1 MEGLVKIFEYIYYFY
16 VVFFWVVAI
25 VVGVSIVIA
34 NVVATWVVIENKSSI
49 GWWIVAIII
58 YLGSFIVLQK
68 MYDEYQLNKMCASD
82 SETRYFR
89 DKQGN
94 LKVKEECISKRQKQ
108 QMQEYQKKHAAEY
121 ARNREI
127 MEKRAEQ
134 ARRRKAEE
142 NAKLNLYFDEYQHDE
157 NFDFFYDDN
166 FRDNEILYEPRY
178 D

>member
-1 MEGLVKIFEYIYYFY
+1 
-16 VVFFWVVAI
+16 
-25 VVGVSIVIA
+25 
-34 NVVATWVVIENKSSI
+34 
-49 GWWIVAIII
+49 
-58 YLGSFIVLQK
+58 